1 MTNVEEILNAFGKE
15 VLRQSR
21 SNLTRQ
27 GKRDTNGLYKNI
39 DFELDVFKN
48 SFSMDFG
55 MRIGGRLQ
63 KGYMDFVDQGVSGTE
78 KKYNT
83 PYSFRNKM
91 PPRKNILEWVNR
103 KRLRLRDPE
112 TGRFKKGGQN
122 SLAYLIQ
129 RSIFKKGIR
138 PSMFFTRAFEN
149 AFRQLPDELEEA
161 FALDVED
168 LIEFTF
174 RKNNINTQ

>member
-27 GKRDTNGLYKNI
+27 AKRATSNLYRNI
-39 DFELDVFKN
+39 DYDLDAFEN
-48 SFSMDFG
+48 SFSLDFG

-78 KKYNT
+78 RKYNT
-83 PYSFRNKM
+83 PYTFRNKM
-91 PPRKNILEWVNR
+91 PPRKHILDWVNR

-112 TGRFKKGGQN
+112 TGRFKKGGQQ

-149 AFRQLPDELEEA
+149 AFRQLPEELEKA
-161 FALDVED
+161 FALDVQD

-174 RKNNINTQ
+174 RKNKIETE